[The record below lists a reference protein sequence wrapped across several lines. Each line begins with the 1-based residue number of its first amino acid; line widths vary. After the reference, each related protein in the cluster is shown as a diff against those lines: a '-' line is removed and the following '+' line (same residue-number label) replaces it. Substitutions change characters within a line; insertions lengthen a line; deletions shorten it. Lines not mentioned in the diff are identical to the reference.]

1 MCPNCFSDLK
11 LELVAFL
18 IPFQVRNEK
27 ARRYLS
33 SMRKKDPVPFSQK
46 FPNAD
51 PLALKLLE
59 KLLAFDPKDRP
70 TAEEVILW
78 TLVPSYLNFLL
89 SQFIFLY
96 GTKCMMLHATLHC
109 NRNCL

>member
-1 MCPNCFSDLK
+1 MPFSSDSK
-11 LELVAFL
+11 VEPVAFL

-78 TLVPSYLNFLL
+78 CSVTLIFVLP
-89 SQFIFLY
+89 QFIFLN
-96 GTKCMMLHATLHC
+96 GTRPLDVAC
-109 NRNCL
+109 NLTW

>member
-1 MCPNCFSDLK
+1 MSFSSDSK
-11 LELVAFL
+11 VEPVDFL

-46 FPNAD
+46 IPNAD
-51 PLALKLLE
+51 LLALKLLE

-70 TAEEVILW
+70 TAEEVFLW
-78 TLVPSYLNFLL
+78 CSVTL
-89 SQFIFLY
+89 IFSAASVHFPL
-96 GTKCMMLHATLHC
+96 
-109 NRNCL
+109 

>member
-1 MCPNCFSDLK
+1 MPFSSDSK
-11 LELVAFL
+11 VEPVAFL
-18 IPFQVRNEK
+18 IPFQVWNEK

-70 TAEEVILW
+70 TAEEVFLW
-78 TLVPSYLNFLL
+78 CSVTL
-89 SQFIFLY
+89 IFSAASVHFPL
-96 GTKCMMLHATLHC
+96 
-109 NRNCL
+109 